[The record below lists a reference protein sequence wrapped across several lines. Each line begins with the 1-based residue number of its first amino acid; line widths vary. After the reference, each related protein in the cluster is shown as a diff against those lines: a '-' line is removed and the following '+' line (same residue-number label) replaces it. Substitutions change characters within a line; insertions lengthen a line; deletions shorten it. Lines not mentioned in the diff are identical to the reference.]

1 MGQRAVIMASRSNV
15 PPFYLSHPTL
25 LPTMHILPLLPYH
38 YYPTTTTLPLLP
50 YHYYPTTT
58 TLPLLPYHY
67 YPTTTTL
74 PLLLPL
80 LPYHYVP
87 TATLLLETSHY
98 PLPTL
103 QDFLRRHRRILLPIT
118 PHFGHRLSQAFCADG
133 PVPRTPTRHWLLLHT
148 IIVTHFNCYTLQLLH
163 TSIPA
168 VSNHRTEAYRR
179 PE

>member
-67 YPTTTTL
+67 YPTTTFQ
-74 PLLLPL
+74 
-80 LPYHYVP
+80 
-87 TATLLLETSHY
+87 LLETSHY

-163 TSIPA
+163 TSI
-168 VSNHRTEAYRR
+168 VTHFNSCSIQSSY
-179 PE
+179 